1 MDIHRGIQAT
11 KEQGPEASPW
21 NGSWPDST
29 GDTKGGVGTRELKG
43 YVAEVKLNRYYLCPV
58 VSTDE

>member
-1 MDIHRGIQAT
+1 MDIHRGIQTT

-21 NGSWPDST
+21 HGSWPDST

-43 YVAEVKLNRYYLCPV
+43 YVAEVKLNRYYL
-58 VSTDE
+58 